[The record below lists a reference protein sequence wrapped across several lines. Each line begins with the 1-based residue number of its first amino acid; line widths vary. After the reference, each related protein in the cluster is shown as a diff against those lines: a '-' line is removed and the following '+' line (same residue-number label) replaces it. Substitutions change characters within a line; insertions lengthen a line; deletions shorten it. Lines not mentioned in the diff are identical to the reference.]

1 MKPHE
6 CSVRPGSDRAGVALA
21 AILAATLWA
30 AAPLARAQLVST
42 AAEGAA
48 GDPIAQRVFPPDLI
62 MGHAGEIGLTP
73 SQRDRIIEEVKSL
86 QAHANQIAPR
96 LERDRAQMIIDLDA
110 EPADEARVLGALDDV
125 LASEREIKRLHIATL
140 VRLRNLL
147 TPAQRA
153 RLNALR

>member
-1 MKPHE
+1 MKPDM
-6 CSVRPGSDRAGVALA
+6 CAVRSGAAMA
-21 AILAATLWA
+21 AILAAALWA
-30 AAPLARAQLVST
+30 AAPSAPAQSPST
-42 AAEGAA
+42 PSQGAA
-48 GDPIAQRVFPPDLI
+48 ADPIAQRVFPPDLI

-73 SQRDRIIEEVKSL
+73 LQRDRIIEEVKSL
-86 QAHANQIAPR
+86 QSHADQIAPR

-110 EPADEARVLGALDDV
+110 EPADEARVLKALDDV

-153 RLNALR
+153 RLNAFR